1 MPKVLDSSV
10 ENYRYIIFLMLHI
23 DELLKTCHSLLSSN
37 AAIYSFRE
45 KSSAFAGVGELHR
58 LFRSCNCFLQ

>member
-23 DELLKTCHSLLSSN
+23 DELIKTLSERHSLLSSN

-45 KSSAFAGVGELHR
+45 KSSALTGVG
-58 LFRSCNCFLQ
+58 